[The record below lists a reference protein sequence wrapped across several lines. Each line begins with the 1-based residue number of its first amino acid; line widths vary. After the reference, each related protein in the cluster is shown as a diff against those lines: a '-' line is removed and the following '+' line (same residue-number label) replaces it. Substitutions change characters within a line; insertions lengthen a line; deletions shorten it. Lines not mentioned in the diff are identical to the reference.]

1 MSRAL
6 CISNAQ
12 VIEGPCGPH
21 KPLTFNV
28 VRMAWSDEQFFIDDG
43 ASRGQRK
50 QGDAMSVLE
59 MCLLNGLLVVAG
71 VAVAIFISDAL
82 KSKK

>member
-1 MSRAL
+1 
-6 CISNAQ
+6 
-12 VIEGPCGPH
+12 
-21 KPLTFNV
+21 
-28 VRMAWSDEQFFIDDG
+28 MAWSDEQFFIDDG

-59 MCLLNGLLVVAG
+59 MCLLDGLLVVAG